1 MGATPTS
8 PEKQTLVRFAEE
20 QKRAVAG
27 RGSKPSSPTNPGPQL
42 SPIDEK
48 WGQLFD
54 DRGGATIRLEQ
65 VLRGLA
71 DYVVSPGWYLGQ
83 QPKTC

>member
-8 PEKQTLVRFAEE
+8 PERQTLVRFAEE
-20 QKRAVAG
+20 QKRAAAG
-27 RGSKPSSPTNPGPQL
+27 RVSKPSSPTRSVPQL

-54 DRGGATIRLEQ
+54 DRGGATKRLEQ

-71 DYVVSPGWYLGQ
+71 NYIVSP
-83 QPKTC
+83 